1 MNLSKD
7 CIPQSS
13 DCIIW
18 QGPDIECLDLCYG
31 DNITTVLYKLALLVC
46 DILTRAENGE
56 LCDCEGNSTGRIY
69 TCTLAIDQPVTYTAT
84 SEEIIE
90 YIFTYFICN
99 GQVGV
104 TQEGRS
110 VLEILREKIALPQ
123 QLQYT
128 DPLTNEI
135 VTELFVTDYTE
146 YLATKMCEVMQGNTQ
161 QDGQIEQLFNAINGI
176 NEALTD
182 IVIPEPVT
190 VKTNSTYSG
199 GPGQEVL
206 IEEAYEEFEANY
218 CNYKNA
224 LLGDVNDWES
234 NFYCEQQGNVAQLSN
249 PESNLNDLPNWK
261 TDLTLVANQYNNLN
275 LIVDDMRTALK
286 NLLQSQAVLPCILVP
301 AKTIEIA
308 DVGILG
314 CNINWEEHVLDNIQ
328 SPIQAEIKVY
338 DTNND
343 LIHSDIIVAENYTYY
358 LTNPSI
364 VADATY
370 TVKIF
375 LHYNCGISE
384 GLTVT
389 GVLKSSI

>member
-69 TCTLAIDQPVTYTAT
+69 TCTLESGEQFTAT
-84 SEEIIE
+84 SDQIIE
-90 YIFTYFICN
+90 HIFTEFICK

-104 TQEGRS
+104 TQEGQS
-110 VLEILREKIALPQ
+110 TLEILREKIALPQ

-128 DPLTNEI
+128 DPLTNKI
-135 VTELFVTDYTE
+135 VTELFVTDYIE
-146 YLATKMCEVMQGNTQ
+146 YLATKMCEVMQKNEQ
-161 QDGQIEQLFNAINGI
+161 QDGQIGQLFNAINGI
-176 NEALTD
+176 NNALNN
-182 IVIPEPVT
+182 IVIPEPVK
-190 VKTNSTYSG
+190 VKTDCTYSG
-199 GPGQEVL
+199 GPGLEVL
-206 IEEAYEEFEANY
+206 IEEAYEDFEENY

-224 LLGDVNDWES
+224 LLGNVNDWES
-234 NFYCEQQGNVAQLSN
+234 NFYCEQQGNVAQLNN

-308 DVGILG
+308 DVGTLG

-328 SPIQAEIKVY
+328 SPIQAEVKVY

-343 LIHSDIIVAENYTYY
+343 LIHSDIIVSENYTYY
-358 LTNPSI
+358 LINASI
-364 VADATY
+364 VPDTTY

-389 GVLKSSI
+389 GVLKNSIE

>member
-69 TCTLAIDQPVTYTAT
+69 TCTFESGEQFTAT
-84 SEEIIE
+84 SDEIIE
-90 YIFTYFICN
+90 YIFTEAICK
-99 GQVGV
+99 GRVGV
-104 TQEGRS
+104 TQEGQS
-110 VLEILREKIALPQ
+110 TLEIIREKIALPQ

-128 DPLTNEI
+128 DPLTNKI
-135 VTELFVTDYTE
+135 VTELFVTDYIE
-146 YLATKMCEVMQGNTQ
+146 YLATKMCEVMQENEQ
-161 QDGQIEQLFNAINGI
+161 QDGQIGQLFNAINGI
-176 NEALTD
+176 NNALNN
-182 IVIPEPVT
+182 IVIPEPVK
-190 VKTNSTYSG
+190 VKTDCTYSG
-199 GPGQEVL
+199 GPGLEVL
-206 IEEAYEEFEANY
+206 IEEAYEDFEENY

-224 LLGDVNDWES
+224 LLGNVNDWES
-234 NFYCEQQGNVAQLSN
+234 NFYCEQQGNVAQLNN

-308 DVGILG
+308 DVGTLG

-328 SPIQAEIKVY
+328 SPIQAEVKVY

-358 LTNPSI
+358 LINTSI
-364 VADATY
+364 VADTTY

-389 GVLKSSI
+389 GVLKNSIE

>member
-1 MNLSKD
+1 MNLSGN

-13 DCIIW
+13 DCVIW

-56 LCDCEGNSTGRIY
+56 LCDCEGSSTGKTY
-69 TCTLAIDQPVTYTAT
+69 TCRTSDESVHTF
-84 SEEIIE
+84 SEEDIL
-90 YIFTYFICN
+90 
-99 GQVGV
+99 VH
-104 TQEGRS
+104 
-110 VLEILREKIALPQ
+110 VLENSICKGNVTVTPEEKNVLSVLREKIALPE
-123 QLQYT
+123 QLQYV
-128 DPLTNEI
+128 DPLTNET

-146 YLATKMCEVMQGNTQ
+146 YLATKMCEVMNNNTD
-161 QDGQIEQLFNAINGI
+161 QDGQIIELFEAITNINNALN
-176 NEALTD
+176 N
-182 IVIPEPVT
+182 IVIPEPIKVT
-190 VKTNSTYSG
+190 TSCTYSD

-206 IEEAYEEFEANY
+206 IEEAYMDFEKDY
-218 CNYKNA
+218 CQYKNT
-224 LLGDVNDWES
+224 LIGNGNDWGS
-234 NFYCEQQGNVAQLSN
+234 IFVCLQQGDDIQLSN
-249 PESNLNDLPNWK
+249 SESNLNDLPSWK
-261 TDLTLVANQYNNLN
+261 TDFTLVANIYNNLN

-286 NLLQSQAVLPCILVP
+286 SLLQSQAVLPCILVP

-314 CNINWEEHVLDNIQ
+314 CNINWTEHVLDNIQ
-328 SPIQAEIKVY
+328 PSVQTEIKVY
-338 DTNND
+338 DANND
-343 LIHSDIIVAENYTYY
+343 LVHSDIIVAETYTYN
-358 LTNPSI
+358 LISTSI

-389 GVLKSSI
+389 GVLKNSV

>member
-56 LCDCEGNSTGRIY
+56 LCNCEGNSTGRIY
-69 TCTLAIDQPVTYTAT
+69 TCTFESGEQFTYT
-84 SEEIIE
+84 SDQIIE
-90 YIFTYFICN
+90 YIFTNFICKK
-99 GQVGV
+99 GEVGV
-104 TQEGRS
+104 TQAERD

-161 QDGQIEQLFNAINGI
+161 QDGQIEQLFNAITDIKN
-176 NEALTD
+176 ALNK
-182 IVIPEPVT
+182 IVIPEPVK
-190 VKTNSTYSG
+190 VKTNCTYSG

-206 IEEAYEEFEANY
+206 IEEAYEEFEENY

-224 LLGDVNDWES
+224 LLGNVNDWES
-234 NFYCEQQGNVAQLSN
+234 NFYCEEQGNVAQLSN

-343 LIHSDIIVAENYTYY
+343 LIHSDIIVSENYTYY
-358 LTNPSI
+358 LINTSI

>member
-56 LCDCEGNSTGRIY
+56 LCNCEGNSTGRIY
-69 TCTLAIDQPVTYTAT
+69 TCTFESGEQFTYT
-84 SEEIIE
+84 SDQIIE
-90 YIFTYFICN
+90 YIFTNFICKK
-99 GQVGV
+99 GEVGV
-104 TQEGRS
+104 TQAERD

-161 QDGQIEQLFNAINGI
+161 QDGQIEQLFNAITDI
-176 NEALTD
+176 NNALNR
-182 IVIPEPVT
+182 IVIPEPVK
-190 VKTNSTYSG
+190 VQTNCTYSG

-206 IEEAYEEFEANY
+206 IEEAYEEFEENY

-224 LLGDVNDWES
+224 LLGNVNDWES
-234 NFYCEQQGNVAQLSN
+234 NFYCEEQGNVAQLSN

-343 LIHSDIIVAENYTYY
+343 LIHSDIIVSENYTYY
-358 LTNPSI
+358 LINTSI